1 MGAYENPNSAGQR
14 AKMSQIAQQ
23 QQTYISA
30 MIRGFG
36 MTAANVINSKKERQ
50 TAEFNATQEAENKRE
65 LKLLGLEDKVRINA
79 GKSGISN
86 DSFFEMANGNINNK
100 EKWTTALG
108 NATDVETRQE
118 ASYQLDMANKR
129 SNAINQYIG
138 GYKDWFKTYSGEI
151 SGTNRNKPGG
161 VYTGNIGPDASEFDK
176 QTYKNWALKNALVG
190 VQLKGDE
197 DALLPPVE
205 FYQKED
211 GTVMGKLEGY
221 DDFDIMA
228 TINVPPVQVFD
239 LKKDLTKLFNSN
251 NYLGSDGKVKDKFLD
266 LTNPKIKG
274 ETFTNAQ
281 GVEMIRKD
289 IPVLP
294 GVMNAWIGQVDQK
307 LAGIFGSINSKED
320 FRNLQA
326 TYLSIAGDKD
336 RDGKRDVDADGN
348 PTGIENLPPLVFKDG
363 FYQLDPES
371 EQRFRNAYLETAT
384 ADFFGPGYVEVKEF
398 APAKPKVKKGNEM
411 LNNIIEVVDKKPQE
425 QVSYINDNLDPTEQ
439 KISYNPKT
447 QIMTETT
454 FERQSTGSKRDGDY
468 KEKVVPE
475 YKTYYLGDDEQMGPK
490 DEEGKNVV
498 GSKKQWENR
507 VFEIFKGTNKQR
519 LEFNKRNQEEDEAEV
534 EVDINAT
541 ALLEKYL

>member
-1 MGAYENPNSAGQR
+1 MGAYENPNSARQG

-23 QQTYISA
+23 QQAYISA

-108 NATDVETRQE
+108 NATDVESRQE

-129 SNAINQYIG
+129 SNAINQYVG

-190 VQLKGDE
+190 VQLKENE

-228 TINVPPVQVFD
+228 TIQEPPVQVFD
-239 LKKDLTKLFNSN
+239 LKKDLTKQFNSN
-251 NYLGSDGKVKDKFLD
+251 NYLGSDGVIQDKFLD
-266 LTNPKIKG
+266 TKNPTIVGRPIK
-274 ETFTNAQ
+274 NLQ
-281 GVEMIRKD
+281 DVDMIERD
-289 IPVLP
+289 IPIKP
-294 GVMNAWIGQVDQK
+294 TVMNAWMGQVNQK
-307 LAGIFGSINSKED
+307 LAGIFGSINTKED

-348 PTGIENLPPLVFKDG
+348 PIKIDKLPPLVFKDG
-363 FYQLDPES
+363 FYQLDPKS
-371 EQRFRNAYLETAT
+371 EAAFREVYLKNATD
-384 ADFFGPGYVEVKEF
+384 DFFGPGYITVKEF
-398 APAKPKVKKGNEM
+398 APEPTVQKEPKPTDVDKRVEQIEAIPSNTFGLAQVKGGILYNAPIDIPQQGDKNYVGFKDTLDNQGFDLKMTTDGDGYEVITKGNVTNAPKSFKIFFDEPPSGKSFYRDLFLAM
-411 LNNIIEVVDKKPQE
+411 GVKQGDVNAKLNKYFKDKNRA
-425 QVSYINDNLDPTEQ
+425 SNL
-439 KISYNPKT
+439 K
-447 QIMTETT
+447 
-454 FERQSTGSKRDGDY
+454 
-468 KEKVVPE
+468 
-475 YKTYYLGDDEQMGPK
+475 L
-490 DEEGKNVV
+490 
-498 GSKKQWENR
+498 
-507 VFEIFKGTNKQR
+507 
-519 LEFNKRNQEEDEAEV
+519 
-534 EVDINAT
+534 
-541 ALLEKYL
+541 

>member
-108 NATDVETRQE
+108 NATDVESRQE

-228 TINVPPVQVFD
+228 TINEPPVQVFD
-239 LKKDLTKLFNSN
+239 LKKDLTKQFNSN
-251 NYLGSDGKVKDKFLD
+251 NFLGSDGKIKDKFLD
-266 LTNPKIKG
+266 LENSNIEARPIK
-274 ETFTNAQ
+274 NKQ
-281 GVEMIRKD
+281 GVDMIEKD
-289 IPVLP
+289 IPIKATT
-294 GVMNAWIGQVDQK
+294 MNAWLGQVDQK

-348 PTGIENLPPLVFKDG
+348 PIGIENLPPLVFKDG

-384 ADFFGPGYVEVKEF
+384 ADFFGPGYTTVKEF
-398 APAKPKVKKGNEM
+398 APEPTAQTEPELTDTDKRVEQIEAVSSNTFGLARGKGN
-411 LNNIIEVVDKKPQE
+411 VVRENAPMDVPQQGDKGYPAFAS
-425 QVSYINDNLDPTEQ
+425 VLDDQ
-439 KISYNPKT
+439 GFDLK
-447 QIMTETT
+447 MTT
-454 FERQSTGSKRDGDY
+454 DGDGY
-468 KEKVVPE
+468 EIITKGNVTNAPKSFKILFDNPPSGKSFYRDLFLAMGV
-475 YKTYYLGDDEQMGPK
+475 KQGDVNAKLDEFFK
-490 DEEGKNVV
+490 DKSRASNL
-498 GSKKQWENR
+498 K
-507 VFEIFKGTNKQR
+507 
-519 LEFNKRNQEEDEAEV
+519 L
-534 EVDINAT
+534 
-541 ALLEKYL
+541 

>member
-108 NATDVETRQE
+108 NATDVESRQE

-228 TINVPPVQVFD
+228 TIQEPPVQVFD

-251 NYLGSDGKVKDKFLD
+251 NFLGSDGKIKDKFLD
-266 LTNPKIKG
+266 LENSNIEARPIK
-274 ETFTNAQ
+274 NKQ
-281 GVEMIRKD
+281 GVDMIEKD
-289 IPVLP
+289 IPIKATT
-294 GVMNAWIGQVDQK
+294 MNAWLGQVDQK

-348 PTGIENLPPLVFKDG
+348 PIGIENLPPLVFKDG

-384 ADFFGPGYVEVKEF
+384 ADFFGPGYTTVKEF
-398 APAKPKVKKGNEM
+398 APEPTAQTEPELTDTEKRVEQIEAVSSNTFGLARGKGN
-411 LNNIIEVVDKKPQE
+411 VVRENAPMDVPQQGDKGYPAFAS
-425 QVSYINDNLDPTEQ
+425 VLDDQ
-439 KISYNPKT
+439 GFDLK
-447 QIMTETT
+447 MTT
-454 FERQSTGSKRDGDY
+454 DGDGY
-468 KEKVVPE
+468 EIITKGNVTNAPKSFKILFDNPPSGKSFYRDLFLAMGVKQGNVNA
-475 YKTYYLGDDEQMGPK
+475 KLDEFFK
-490 DEEGKNVV
+490 DKSRASNL
-498 GSKKQWENR
+498 K
-507 VFEIFKGTNKQR
+507 
-519 LEFNKRNQEEDEAEV
+519 L
-534 EVDINAT
+534 
-541 ALLEKYL
+541 